1 MRLSVITI
9 DLTVRSISK
18 PSLLIV
24 ADLLLN
30 VCENKPAVVS
40 KNKPNMITLFMPED
54 LNPYFD

>member
-1 MRLSVITI
+1 VITI